1 MLCERIV
8 GHLGNRTGSL
18 GRLSVRAV
26 VYSNRMSDDD
36 LHEHDG
42 APVEDH
48 HLQESAADVAAIV
61 SAAGAVGA
69 AGFAGISA
77 YADMQML
84 RLERE
89 RLPRGYPEG
98 IDLEPGLHEPLAL
111 EPRESLDLSADW
123 DWPSRY

>member
-1 MLCERIV
+1 
-8 GHLGNRTGSL
+8 
-18 GRLSVRAV
+18 
-26 VYSNRMSDDD
+26 MSDDE

-42 APVEDH
+42 GPAPVEDH
-48 HLQESAADVAAIV
+48 HLEESAADVATIV

-69 AGFAGISA
+69 AGSAGVSA

-89 RLPRGYPEG
+89 RSRREYPEG
-98 IDLEPGLHEPLAL
+98 LDLEPGLHEPLAL
-111 EPRESLDLSADW
+111 EPREPLDLSADW